1 MALNMSK
8 ILGFLNG
15 ITNPKQAVDMMLS
28 KMPQQQANMLRGMM
42 NSGKDPKEAI
52 LESAKSGQ
60 INLEQLNQA
69 KQMYSMARKFGYRK
83 MSVPN
88 SVWQEAE
95 QLIKQGTNGSN
106 NNIGGYTRF

>member
-1 MALNMSK
+1 MAFNMNKILNM
-8 ILGFLNG
+8 LNA
-15 ITNPKQAVDMMLS
+15 ITDPKQAVNMMLS

-52 LESAKSGQ
+52 LESARSGQ

-88 SVWQEAE
+88 NVWQEAE
-95 QLIKQGTNGSN
+95 SLIKQASSN
-106 NNIGGYTRF
+106 NNMGGYTRF